1 MKYTHLTVLLK
12 GSKRYSYKAVSP
24 RSSKLY
30 IFSNNYKLHNISQF
44 FKKASPKRHK
54 RKRTSKKVNG
64 TKRRIRLHTR
74 QRIALHL
81 GQKKAR
87 MNCSKDKGY
96 YTGQLQ
102 DRERNLWKAKE
113 EISSVQELRTK
124 KVKEFSSEPEKID

>member
-12 GSKRYSYKAVSP
+12 GSKRYSYKVVSP

-30 IFSNNYKLHNISQF
+30 VFSNNYKLHNISQF
-44 FKKASPKRHK
+44 FKKLHPRGTEEKEQARE
-54 RKRTSKKVNG
+54 VNG

-74 QRIALHL
+74 QRITLHV

-87 MNCSKDKGY
+87 MNCSKDKGD

-102 DRERNLWKAKE
+102 DRG
-113 EISSVQELRTK
+113 EISGSPK
-124 KVKEFSSEPEKID
+124 KKPALFRN